1 MIPFQ
6 SVVVAWKDTREAKRA
21 AADALPLLGLSQ
33 RVTVVEI
40 ARETDLTDAHRRIQD
55 VVVWLGSHG
64 IKALPRAILS
74 RGGTAA
80 HLDKILE
87 EQTADLVVAG
97 GYGRSRLREWAFGG
111 VTHDLLQGTRCA
123 LMSH

>member
-21 AADALPLLGLSQ
+21 AADALPLLGLAQ

-40 ARETDLTDAHRRIQD
+40 AREADLADAYRRIQD

-64 IKALPRAILS
+64 IK
-74 RGGTAA
+74 GT
-80 HLDKILE
+80 HPLW
-87 EQTADLVVAG
+87 TAG
-97 GYGRSRLREWAFGG
+97 TWQRLG
-111 VTHDLLQGTRCA
+111 V
-123 LMSH
+123 